1 MTSQAHN
8 LSSDIASYII
18 DSAWYD
24 NDGLQEEEEEYPI
37 GEYDITSSP
46 NDFNVSTLFH
56 FIESGAIKIP
66 GFQRNYVWDIKRA
79 SRLIE
84 SLLIGLPVPQ
94 VFLYEEARNSFLV
107 IDGQQRLMS
116 IYYFIKERFPKKEKR
131 TELRR
136 VFDEQ
141 GKIPNS
147 VLHDNEYFVDF
158 NLFLPSQLPDQKN
171 KFSGLSYSTLGE
183 YKTAFDLRTIRN
195 IIVKQVTPQNDD
207 SAIYEIFNRLNSGG
221 VNLTPQEVRMSLYH
235 SNFYNMLYRI
245 NTREKWR
252 YLVNLSEPDLHVK
265 DLEFLLRGFAM
276 LIMGEEYGSSMMRF
290 LNAFSKNAKGHS
302 TQQIMYLESLFDSFL
317 DSCSNLSSDIFQ
329 SGIKRF
335 SITLFESV
343 FVAVCSTFYDS
354 KKLVTGTI
362 ELESL
367 LRLKA
372 DPVFLAAAERAT
384 TSKSNVVARLQ
395 RAKEI
400 IQVQ

>member
-1 MTSQAHN
+1 MTSRVRNTDDMSGQ
-8 LSSDIASYII
+8 II
-18 DSAWYD
+18 DNTWYD
-24 NDGLQEEEEEYPI
+24 NDVSNEDEEEYPI

-46 NDFNVSTLFH
+46 NDFNIITLFH
-56 FIESGAIKIP
+56 FIDSGAIKIP

-79 SRLIE
+79 SKLIE

-116 IYYFIKERFPKKEKR
+116 IYYFIKGKFPKKDKR
-131 TELRR
+131 TELRKI
-136 VFDEQ
+136 FDEH
-141 GKIPNS
+141 GNIPDS
-147 VLHDNEYFVDF
+147 ILLDNEYFSDF
-158 NLFLPSQLPDQKN
+158 NLFLPSQLPDQTD
-171 KFSGLSYSTLGE
+171 KFHGLNYSTLGE

-195 IIVKQVTPQNDD
+195 IIVKQVAPKNDD

-235 SNFYNMLYRI
+235 SSFYNMLYRV

-252 YLVNLSEPDLHVK
+252 NLVGLSEPDLHVK

-276 LIMGEEYGSSMMRF
+276 LIKGGEYGSSMMRF
-290 LNAFSKNAKGHS
+290 LNAFSKDSKQYS
-302 TQQIMYLESLFDSFL
+302 PQQIAYLESLFDSFL
-317 DSCSNLSSDIFQ
+317 DSCSHLSSDTFQ
-329 SGIKRF
+329 SGLKRF

-343 FVAVCSTFYDS
+343 FVAVCGKSYIGNQ
-354 KKLVTGTI
+354 LVAGQI

-367 LRLKA
+367 SQLKA
-372 DPVFLAAAERAT
+372 DPVFLTAAEKAT
-384 TSKSNVVARLQ
+384 TSKSNVLARLQ

-400 IQVQ
+400 IRVQ